1 MLVACLASSLAFGP
15 GGLRAVVPRQLR
27 SSRVGLAVALDDAP
41 TEPLA
46 DTDAAEQPVPLDEQW
61 VSLAMRER
69 YPILRDIIASIRTRR
84 TVEESELALKLE
96 GEYRAD
102 PTLFEDIDFEALIVR
117 IDADARAENVA
128 RISTVLSE
136 EDFSAL
142 RTRWEQARAELARLV
157 PIYSNRSDVEEAG
170 VAATLLKDTRPKV
183 RRMIAKARELPLTVE
198 APLEELE
205 ELDLAGIMQES
216 KNLAAGVKSVWR
228 RLNGVG
234 SKEDELIALQRE
246 AKALLGLRAEAT
258 KLRAGIRLVQRQKEL
273 KASFLV
279 RSDGDSFLEQTLMAD
294 VSIMRLERELSL
306 KVAFLEMERIFI
318 TLESELLASSTLVDQ
333 LLAVVEEYASME
345 ASLRNMV
352 SLVMEQRH
360 SAITD
365 EELEALEANIGD
377 LLLKLGLQTPEPE
390 PLSWSRTRE
399 TWAVN
404 ADKAMQGLRFYGR
417 GVQLIAQDVQLA
429 GNMLVRAVLQGY
441 TLRAREVKLL
451 RRILK
456 DLVTLVPFVIILIIP
471 LSPLGHVLVFT
482 FIQRFFPDF
491 FPSAFTES
499 RQQIMSMYSSITTPA
514 AGTAASFGA
523 PFEGASTA
531 VEAEGAAVQCSLVEV
546 EEGVTAVECEEAP
559 SAGVE
564 RS

>member
-1 MLVACLASSLAFGP
+1 MLGALLGASLAFSP
-15 GGLRAVVPRQLR
+15 GGLRAVVPRHH
-27 SSRVGLAVALDDAP
+27 SSPRCGAVVALDDSP
-41 TEPLA
+41 PEPF
-46 DTDAAEQPVPLDEQW
+46 TDPEQAVPLDEQW
-61 VSLAMRER
+61 VGLAMRER
-69 YPILRDIIASIRTRR
+69 YPILRDISASIRTRR

-96 GEYRAD
+96 AEFRAD
-102 PTLFEDIDFEALIVR
+102 PTLFEDIDFAALIAR
-117 IDADARAENVA
+117 IDSDARAENVA
-128 RISTVLSE
+128 RITTVLSE
-136 EDFSAL
+136 EDLLAL
-142 RTRWEQARAELARLV
+142 RTRWEQARAELAVLL
-157 PIYSNRSDVEEAG
+157 PIYSNLTSDEEAG

-198 APLEELE
+198 VPIQ
-205 ELDLAGIMQES
+205 ELDDLDLGGIMQES
-216 KNLAAGVKSVWR
+216 KNVAAGIKSVWR

-234 SKEDELIALQRE
+234 SKEDELVALQRE

-306 KVAFLEMERIFI
+306 KVAYLEMERIFI

-333 LLAVVEEYASME
+333 LLAVVEEYATME

-365 EELEALEANIGD
+365 EELGGLEASIGD
-377 LLLKLGLQTPEPE
+377 LLLKLGLQTPEQE

-404 ADKAMQGLRFYGR
+404 TDKAMQGVRFYGR

-429 GNMLVRAVLQGY
+429 GNMLGRAVLQGY

-471 LSPLGHVLVFT
+471 LSPLGHVLVFS

-491 FPSAFTES
+491 LPSAFTES
-499 RQQIMSMYSSITTPA
+499 RQQIMSMYSSITTPG
-514 AGTAASFGA
+514 GTGTGASLGDM
-523 PFEGASTA
+523 FEGAGAA
-531 VEAEGAAVQCSLVEV
+531 VEAEGGAVQCNLVE
-546 EEGVTAVECEEAP
+546 EEGVPTVQCEEPPA
-559 SAGVE
+559 AGAE